1 MATKPEI
8 IESILG
14 NDKNTLTF
22 EELDAKNYKTLNGML
37 NDLEKS
43 DSTEDEDKAEGVDY
57 AEVEA
62 KIRAEMEAKLR
73 AEMEV
78 KIRAEVMAEAPKKTE
93 IDRHRLVPVM
103 NMTNGKLI
111 YVSKKTGAKWVWAS
125 YGDVDEIEF
134 YELQSMKTGYK
145 GFINDPLL
153 LILDDEVVKYMGLES
168 TYENVLK
175 YEDLEALFRM
185 NNNDFKELVDS
196 APKAIIVAIVS
207 RAREKIA
214 DETLES
220 MWKVKYLNEKFNLQ
234 LGQRG

>member
-14 NDKNTLTF
+14 NEKNTLTF
-22 EELDAKNYKTLNGML
+22 EELEAKNYKTLNGIL

-43 DSTEDEDKAEGVDY
+43 EETSEQVDY
-57 AEVEA
+57 AEMKAKMEAQIRAEMEA
-62 KIRAEMEAKLR
+62 KIRAEMEAK
-73 AEMEV
+73 
-78 KIRAEVMAEAPKKTE
+78 APKRIE

-134 YELQSMKTGYK
+134 YELQSMKTSYK
-145 GFINDPLL
+145 GFINDPML

-168 TYENVLK
+168 TYETILK

-185 NNNDFKELVDS
+185 NNNDFKELVDN
-196 APKAIIVAIVS
+196 APKAITVAIVS
-207 RAREKIA
+207 RAREKLE
-214 DETLES
+214 DESLES
-220 MWKVKYLNEKFNLQ
+220 VWKVKYLNEKFNLQ

>member
-14 NDKNTLTF
+14 NEKNTLTF
-22 EELDAKNYKTLNGML
+22 EELEAKNYKTLSGML

-43 DSTEDEDKAEGVDY
+43 EGTSEQIDY
-57 AEVEA
+57 AEMKAKMEAQIRAEMEA
-62 KIRAEMEAKLR
+62 KIRAEMEA
-73 AEMEV
+73 
-78 KIRAEVMAEAPKKTE
+78 EAPKKIE

-111 YVSKKTGAKWVWAS
+111 YVSKKTGAKWVWQS

-134 YELQSMKTGYK
+134 YELQSMKTSYK
-145 GFINDPLL
+145 GFINDPML

-168 TYENVLK
+168 TYENILK
-175 YEDLEALFRM
+175 YEDLEALFKM
-185 NNNDFKELVDS
+185 NNNDFKELVDN
-196 APKAIIVAIVS
+196 APKAITVAIVS
-207 RAREKIA
+207 RAREKLE